1 MLWTLLERFG
11 PMCMMAA
18 LLIGNR
24 AFMRDSQYRKLRGE
38 ARGVRIAL
46 TLSLQALRKIY
57 AANLGVLA
65 GGKPALIAGRNQ
77 INLLRV
83 QLARL
88 TCLEPREIEAVW
100 GASIAA
106 ETAETAM
113 AINGKGGSNASVA
126 VLERGDALDR
136 IRAALTQ
143 ACAMLETAANLLTP
157 AEMSGR
163 APQPERATVIQF
175 AAHALRRKD
184 RRAPLEARPAKGSHY
199 SHSLV

>member
-1 MLWTLLERFG
+1 
-11 PMCMMAA
+11 MCMMAA

-38 ARGVRIAL
+38 ARGVRLAL